1 MFKDNS
7 VLIIP
12 SNIKNDV
19 IENIRKDNN
28 LLNISFITREDF
40 IKKVTF
46 DYTNKELYEVS
57 DVSFIKVYRKLKFTP
72 TLLVINKMKN
82 TLVKFGK
89 RMMSR

>member
-46 DYTNKELYEVS
+46 DYTNEAIYY
-57 DVSFIKVYRKLKFTP
+57 I
-72 TLLVINKMKN
+72 
-82 TLVKFGK
+82 
-89 RMMSR
+89 

>member
-46 DYTNKELYEVS
+46 DYTNEAIYYL
-57 DVSFIKVYRKLKFTP
+57 
-72 TLLVINKMKN
+72 INK
-82 TLVKFGK
+82 
-89 RMMSR
+89 